1 MIELTTDLTPL
12 NPIEKTK
19 LKSQHAEL
27 IKGWQNGVVEFDTDS
42 FRIATLLL
50 KHRLL
55 PDNVLPYY
63 AKQIILA
70 LDESQKNQQLLAAFF
85 QKPNTQMNTAINNDT
100 IAQAVQQLMDSGLPK
115 QEAIQKVSV
124 RFKTSAFNVM
134 KQYKSLFENTKP
146 DS

>member
-19 LKSQHAEL
+19 LKNQHADL

-55 PDNVLPYY
+55 PDNAMPFY

-85 QKPNTQMNTAINNDT
+85 QKPNMHMNTAIKSDT
-100 IAQAVQQLMDSGLPK
+100 IAQAVQELIDAGLPK

-134 KQYKSLFENTKP
+134 KQYKSLFENP
-146 DS
+146 QANA